1 MHGYGGNGMTHS
13 VAHNCLFIAYESA
26 HEGGKKDKPLRII
39 RRHCGVALKI
49 RAVATLY
56 NRPVRNGQYPLNVRR
71 I

>member
-26 HEGGKKDKPLRII
+26 HEGGKKDKLLRII

-49 RAVATLY
+49 RAVATL
-56 NRPVRNGQYPLNVRR
+56 
-71 I
+71 